1 VVPKISAIPEMDRI
15 IDRNLS
21 RIMDDR
27 YVFGGLC
34 YDQEGVELNVMLNE
48 YYSFLDDDSDGIKI
62 SFFNKD
68 TLTIEDHIFSG
79 PVFESYEAVE
89 DEIGVPE
96 NFPNALVRIANPLSL
111 NNPLNYAADYGF
123 LNDSLVRFRKKTY
136 QELLPDRSFRT
147 MKLVEMLP
155 V

>member
-1 VVPKISAIPEMDRI
+1 M
-15 IDRNLS
+15 IDRDLS

-27 YVFGGLC
+27 YVFDGLC
-34 YDQEGVELNVMLNE
+34 YDQEGVKLNVRMDE
-48 YYSFLDDDSDGIKI
+48 YYGCLDDGSDGIKI

-68 TLTIEDHIFSG
+68 SLIIEDHIFSG

-111 NNPLNYAADYGF
+111 SNPLNYAADYGF
-123 LNDSLVRFRKKTY
+123 LNDSLVRLRKKTY

-147 MKLVEMLP
+147 LKLTEMLP
-155 V
+155 I